1 MSWLTIGAIGAAT
14 YALRASF
21 MLFRGNE
28 RSENFKRALRFVPV
42 AVLSPLAVSAVAN
55 QGSAALE
62 WRLLAAALAA
72 FVSWRTRNAAAAM
85 VAGMLVIWFLS

>member
-1 MSWLTIGAIGAAT
+1 MSWLTIGLIGAAT

-21 MLFRGNE
+21 MMFRGKE

-42 AVLSPLAVSAVAN
+42 AVLSPLAVSSVT
-55 QGSAALE
+55 QSGSAALE
-62 WRLLAAALAA
+62 WRLVAAGLAA
-72 FVSWRTRNAAAAM
+72 FVSWRTHNAAAAM